1 MTQQETTLKLELPDI
16 FGFSDDPTKAKMP
29 PRKIWLSTHSDH
41 EASADQIRGV
51 IVLVESDDE
60 VCRLIARLLDYE
72 GYTVLKTSCLAEA
85 RILLRE
91 TTANLLL
98 ARRSCI
104 PKNLESEL
112 VLHELE
118 AKTTIRVVD
127 NYSEL
132 MLGQVV
138 DYDSMSQSHVASL
151 DLLVSLLESQNDNAR
166 GHAHNVAK
174 YSRLI
179 GQRMGL
185 TRRQLDGLT
194 MAAYLHDLAPLVTS
208 RQIGQVIGADG
219 QLQLPTY
226 DQTADMLASIP
237 FAHEVSKLLAV
248 ASTTTETGKEDNQGT
263 TAQPPLSAR
272 ILRAADFYDSIRRQS
287 GGEANDVDELF
298 TWMRN
303 QAADVFDPDVL
314 DVFINIRKKE
324 IAINSMNLF
333 SATVLMVD
341 PRPEELQP
349 LQLRLE
355 HDDCRVLTAKSPAD
369 AIDILRNEPVTVV
382 ISEYKFDNE
391 NGFILLQQMKNDPRL
406 RHIPL
411 VFHAGADTNRI
422 KQALELGA
430 EDWFAKPHN
439 IEILAIKLQRIIER
453 QTENPNRNS
462 DGVQGNVRD
471 LGVIELVQVLSS
483 SNRSVVI
490 SIDRGQHKGELYMQ
504 NGKVV
509 HAALAELTGDLAAV
523 EILLWD
529 DGRFHISPLKS
540 APMTTVTMS
549 TDSLVLETCLQKDLR
564 THHARAAS

>member
-1 MTQQETTLKLELPDI
+1 MTQQEQTLKLELPDI
-16 FGFSDDPTKAKMP
+16 FAFSEDPTKARMP
-29 PRKIWLSTHSDH
+29 TRKNRLPGQSVEEPGS
-41 EASADQIRGV
+41 DQIRGV

-91 TTANLLL
+91 TNANLLL
-98 ARRSCI
+98 ARRSSI
-104 PKNLESEL
+104 PQNLESEL

-151 DLLVSLLESQNDNAR
+151 DLLVSLLESNNDNAR

-174 YSRLI
+174 YCRLI

-194 MAAYLHDLAPLVTS
+194 MAAYLHDLATLVTS

-219 QLQLPTY
+219 QPQLPSY
-226 DQTADMLASIP
+226 DQTADMLAAIP
-237 FAHEVSKLLAV
+237 FAHEVSKLLAT
-248 ASTTTETGKEDNQGT
+248 ASSTGNPDPGAAPVK
-263 TAQPPLSAR
+263 PPLNAR

-287 GGEANDVDELF
+287 GGDANDLDELF
-298 TWMRN
+298 TWMRS
-303 QAADVFDPDVL
+303 QPSDIFDPDVL
-314 DVFINIRKKE
+314 DVFLNIRKKE

-333 SATVLMVD
+333 SATVLLVD
-341 PRPEELQP
+341 PRPDELQP

-355 HDDCRVLTAKSPAD
+355 HDDCRVLTAKSPTD
-369 AIDILRNEPVTVV
+369 AIHILRNEPVTLVV
-382 ISEYKFDNE
+382 SEYKFDDE

-406 RHIPL
+406 RLVPL
-411 VFHAGADTNRI
+411 VFHAAPDTSRI

-439 IEILAIKLQRIIER
+439 LEILAIKLQRIIER
-453 QTENPNRNS
+453 QTENPDRPS
-462 DGVQGNVRD
+462 DGVRGNVRD
-471 LGVIELVQVLSS
+471 LGVIELVQVLGS

-490 SIDRGQHKGELYMQ
+490 TIDHGQHKGELYLQ

-523 EILLWD
+523 EILLWE

-540 APMTTVTMS
+540 VPITSVTMS

-564 THHARAAS
+564 SHHARSGS